1 MEKTI
6 AGHNVDVNK
15 EGYLTNLSQWNKEIA
30 KEIAKEEGIEDLSE
44 KHWEVVDYLQDQY
57 KKESPLSIRKVGK
70 SGVVNIKEFYTLF
83 PKGPLKISSK
93 IAGIEKPKSC
103 I

>member
-1 MEKTI
+1 MEKVI
-6 AGHNVDVNK
+6 AGHNVNVNN
-15 EGYLTNLSQWNKEIA
+15 EGYLTDLSQWNKEIA
-30 KEIAKEEGIEDLSE
+30 IEIAKENDIELNE
-44 KHWEVVDYLQDQY
+44 EHWKVIEYLQDQY
-57 KKESPLSIRKVGK
+57 KKEVALSIRRIGK
-70 SGVVNIKEFYTLF
+70 SGVVNIKEFYALF

>member
-30 KEIAKEEGIEDLSE
+30 KEIAKEEGIEELSE

>member
-6 AGHNVDVNK
+6 AGVAVEVSED
-15 EGYLTNLSQWNKEIA
+15 GYLTDPSQWTQEIG
-30 KEIAKEEGIEDLSE
+30 KEIAKEEEIVMED
-44 KHWEVVDYLQDQY
+44 KHWEVVTFLREQQA
-57 KKESPLSIRKVGK
+57 KEVALSIRKIGK

-83 PKGPLKISSK
+83 PKGPLKISSR
-93 IAGIEKPKSC
+93 IAGIPKPTSC